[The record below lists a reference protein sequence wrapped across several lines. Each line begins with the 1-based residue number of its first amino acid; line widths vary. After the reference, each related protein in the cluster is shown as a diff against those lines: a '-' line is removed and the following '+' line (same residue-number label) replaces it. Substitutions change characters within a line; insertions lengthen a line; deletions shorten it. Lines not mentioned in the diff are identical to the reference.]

1 MRVFAQLF
9 ATSLLACFC
18 APAILA
24 QTNPPPADAHEMVTR
39 QPRTLSK
46 PAERYEA
53 LDLLERARQ
62 NYNLH
67 DIMTPYSLKVSF
79 STSGTSEFEGE
90 GTMDEVANE
99 AQSQW
104 RWVAQ
109 MGDSLIIR
117 IGTDGKAYGTDASE
131 PVPLRVQMLRAA
143 LHWPVKRAPGSD
155 VIRARDV
162 DRDGKSYRC
171 LLLSMGVPPN
181 PAPRSWYDNEYCVD
195 PVTGILQTWSV
206 APGIF
211 AVYDYT
217 GAEAFHGHSL
227 PRQIS
232 IFEEGRLALHA
243 QVESIEDLKEVD
255 ENLFKPTPEM
265 ADAGGSFILKG
276 PDRFPM
282 RVDPSDG
289 PTSTFFQP
297 VIVHAILDAQDGRVL
312 DAEALQTTDA
322 DLSRAATD
330 IVRGA
335 TFEGTGFQR
344 EVFINVQFHVPAVEE
359 GGPPVF
365 HSDGVR
371 WVIFDRVRKTAP
383 RKISRI
389 GN

>member
-1 MRVFAQLF
+1 
-9 ATSLLACFC
+9 
-18 APAILA
+18 
-24 QTNPPPADAHEMVTR
+24 MVTQ

-46 PAERYEA
+46 PAERSAA

-62 NYNLH
+62 NFNLH

-79 STSGTSEFEGE
+79 STSGTSQFEGE

-117 IGTDGKAYGTDASE
+117 IGTEGKAYGTDASE

-143 LHWPVKRAPGSD
+143 LHWPVLRSPGAD
-155 VIRARDV
+155 VIRAKDV

-217 GAEAFHGHSL
+217 GSAEFHGHVL
-227 PRQIS
+227 PREIS
-232 IFEEGRLALHA
+232 IFEEGRLTVRA
-243 QVESIEDLKEVD
+243 QVQSVEDVKDVD
-255 ENLFKPTPEM
+255 VNLFKPTPEM
-265 ADAGGSFILKG
+265 TDASGSFMLNG
-276 PDRFPM
+276 PERFPM
-282 RVDPSDG
+282 RVDPSDA
-289 PTSTFFQP
+289 PTSTYFQP

-312 DAEALQTTDA
+312 DAEALQTTYA

-335 TFEGTGFQR
+335 SFEATGFQR
-344 EVFINVQFHVPAVEE
+344 EVFINVQFHMPAVEE

-365 HSDGVR
+365 HSNGVR